1 MNKKYDVAVVGAGI
15 VGLAI
20 ARTAAS
26 QGKKVVVFER
36 SPRSSG
42 ASIRNF
48 GLVWPV
54 GQAAGANLDRA
65 LRSRAVWVDLAEKA
79 GISVAENGSLTLAYH
94 DDEQAVLEE
103 FAGGS
108 IGQGYDCQ
116 LITPGEIARYSPA
129 TRQEGL
135 KAGLWSRTECTVS
148 PRQALP
154 QLANYLENEL
164 GVDFHWSRAI
174 THVEPGHVADF
185 YDVWSAERVFICG
198 GQDFETL
205 YPKIFAE
212 SGITRC
218 KLQMMRTAP
227 QPDSWKLGPSLCAG
241 LTLRHY
247 DNFAQC
253 PSLAAVGERYDQE
266 NPLFKQWGIH
276 VLLSQNAAGELIIG
290 DSHEYGWDVQP
301 FDREEINREILQY
314 LKGFAQFPNA
324 DIVESWHG
332 IYPKISGKSEL
343 VQEVEP
349 GIWIVNGLSGAGM
362 TLSFGLADEIFT
374 T

>member
-20 ARTAAS
+20 ALAAAR

-54 GQAAGANLDRA
+54 GQAAGPHLDRA
-65 LRSRAVWVDLAEKA
+65 LRSRAIWLELAEKA
-79 GISVAENGSLTLAYH
+79 RVSVAENGSLTLAYH

-103 FAGGS
+103 FVDQSYGK
-108 IGQGYDCQ
+108 GYDCQ
-116 LITPGEIARYSPA
+116 LVTPEEAARFSPA
-129 TRQEGL
+129 SRLEGL

-148 PRQALP
+148 PRLALP
-154 QLANYLENEL
+154 QIASYLEHAL
-164 GVDFHWSRAI
+164 GVDFYWSRAI
-174 THVEPGHVADF
+174 THVEPGQVSDF

-205 YPKIFAE
+205 YPSLFAA

-218 KLQMMRTAP
+218 KLQMMRTGP
-227 QPDSWKLGPSLCAG
+227 QPDGWKLGPSLCAG

-247 DNFAQC
+247 DNFAGC
-253 PSLAAVGERYDQE
+253 PSLTAVSERYDQE
-266 NPLFKQWGIH
+266 NPLFKKWGIH

-301 FDREEINREILQY
+301 FDREEINREILNY
-314 LKGFAQFPNA
+314 LNTFAQFP
-324 DIVESWHG
+324 DSKIVETWHG
-332 IYPKISGKSEL
+332 IYPKIPGKTEL
-343 VQEVEP
+343 VQEIESNV
-349 GIWIVNGLSGAGM
+349 WVVNGLSGAGM
-362 TLSFGLADEIFT
+362 TLSFGLASEIV
-374 T
+374 